1 MTIICQLGLRGSGM
15 ALTTTYLAF
24 SNWKAFG
31 VKPVFDYN
39 INENNIASIEENLDK
54 DEIDDE

>member
-15 ALTTTYLAF
+15 TLTTTYIAF
-24 SNWKAFG
+24 SNWKVFG
-31 VKPVFDYN
+31 DKPVFDYN

-54 DEIDDE
+54 DNIDE

>member
-15 ALTTTYLAF
+15 ALTTTYIVF

-31 VKPVFDYN
+31 ANQIFDYN
-39 INENNIASIEENLDK
+39 VNENYISSIDENLDK
-54 DEIDDE
+54 DIIDE